1 MSAISEVYEEMAEI
15 LAQMDPVKV
24 MGLQA
29 SPARRRRLEDLL
41 EKNRN
46 GELSDQESAEL
57 DRMLLLNRMIGLA
70 KIRAKRLLDEAPQN
84 SPQT

>member
-29 SPARRRRLEDLL
+29 SPARHRRLEDLL

-46 GELSDQESAEL
+46 GELSDKESAEL

-84 SPQT
+84 PPQT